1 MEKTC
6 LNAHRTVYD
15 HMISSNVNVSE
26 FVVKKKLIQSCK
38 AAHSKYTAH
47 LQETR
52 KEKAKEKEGNKRN
65 LLQEELATVKRK
77 KLELE
82 TVVSCLQQ
90 DIEKYSIESCK
101 KEDLKEMEALIIKAN
116 SFRTTVKEKLVTIN
130 DLEKVSQK
138 LEDEIKSF

>member
-1 MEKTC
+1 MFTLSHGQARIKQGF
-6 LNAHRTVYD
+6 
-15 HMISSNVNVSE
+15 SVNKDAL
-26 FVVKKKLIQSCK
+26 FVT
-38 AAHSKYTAH
+38 HSKYTAH

-65 LLQEELATVKRK
+65 LLQEELTTVKRK

-82 TVVSCLQQ
+82 TVVSSLQQ
-90 DIEKYSIESCK
+90 DIEKYSIESCE

-116 SFRTTVKEKLVTIN
+116 SFRTTVKEKLTIN